1 MTIKK
6 RLAVSNVLM
15 LLVPIG
21 ITILIGLGCLVLIW
35 YTVAHGTGVGFEDS
49 ETFSQASIG
58 ISELAEEALER
69 PNLQDRLDALDLLS
83 SFLDRGAMSLV
94 VTADGEHFYQYGE
107 PLHTSEQS
115 KLIQAAQV
123 LGHDGTISQG
133 DHNLFVQSLRFHET
147 DYVLYLFNTQSRL
160 SHTTLKIAVVIA
172 AGVMLLGICLSV
184 FFTDRFLIRFVFRHI
199 EGPLELLASGV
210 GQISLGNLDYRLEYH
225 GNDEFLPVCED
236 FNHMAEKLKESVERS
251 RREEESRKE
260 LMAGI
265 SHDLRSPLTSIQA
278 YVEGLLDGVA
288 STPAARQKYLTTIK
302 AKAEELE
309 RMVARILAY
318 SRMEMEAAPRNAE
331 HLQLDA
337 YLKSELDAIASDY
350 AERGLTITY
359 RLVPFCIK
367 ADKEELRHLLANI
380 ADNSLKYKTN
390 QHGVLHIT
398 MEDHGQACLLR
409 FTDDGP
415 GVPEEALAKL
425 FDVFFRADPSRSD
438 RTKGS
443 GLGLSIVEKTV
454 RRMGGRVWAENSPQ
468 GGLTISMELPKGD
481 SNHAENSDC

>member
-21 ITILIGLGCLVLIW
+21 ITILIALGGLALIW
-35 YTVAHGTGVGFEDS
+35 FTIAHGTGVGFEDS
-49 ETFSQASIG
+49 ETFNQASIG
-58 ISELAEEALER
+58 ISELVEESLEL
-69 PNLQDRLDALDLLS
+69 PTPEDRLDALNMIS

-94 VTADGEHFYQYGE
+94 VTADGDIYYEYGE
-107 PLHTSEQS
+107 GRTLLTNSN
-115 KLIQAAQV
+115 LIEAAHI
-123 LGHDGTISQG
+123 LGNEGTISSGNQ
-133 DHNLFVQSLRFHET
+133 NLFVHEVNFHEI
-147 DYVLYLFNTQSRL
+147 DYVVYLSNTQRHL
-160 SHTTLKIAVVIA
+160 SHTTLKIAVFITAV
-172 AGVMLLGICLSV
+172 VLLLGICLSV

-199 EGPLELLASGV
+199 EGPLEMLADGV

-288 STPAARQKYLTTIK
+288 STPAAQRKYLMTIK
-302 AKAEELE
+302 TKAEELE

-318 SRMEMEAAPRNAE
+318 SRMEMEAVTRNAE
-331 HLQLDA
+331 IFQLDE
-337 YLKSELDAIASDY
+337 YLKSELDAVAPDY
-350 AERGLTITY
+350 TERGLTITHQ
-359 RLVPFCIK
+359 LVPFCIK
-367 ADKEELRHLLANI
+367 ADKEELRQLLSNI
-380 ADNSLKYKTN
+380 ADNSLKYKTKK
-390 QHGVLHIT
+390 HGTLNIT
-398 MEDHGQACLLR
+398 MEDRGQTCLLC

-415 GVPEEALAKL
+415 GVPEEALPKL
-425 FDVFFRADPSRSD
+425 FDVFFRTDPSRSD
-438 RTKGS
+438 RAKGS

-454 RRMGGRVWAENSPQ
+454 RRMGGRVWAENTPQ
-468 GGLTISMELPKGD
+468 SGLMIAMELPKGGGE
-481 SNHAENSDC
+481 NAENSDY